1 MSSVYSLNNPT
12 ISLYQFGHERR
23 REVDCG
29 DFAGDLT
36 GLLAHINGLIQIE
49 GATGIGFAVRDAS
62 NYMLNTA
69 ECQPNRANLSNVML
83 VLTDGRETV
92 LETTAAD
99 VFYQQ
104 AKAAGI
110 TIYAIG
116 VGPAVDPDE
125 LLDVASDENKRFII
139 EQFDGLTDAR
149 VLEIY
154 NAIVGTHCGKLCV

>member
-29 DFAGDLT
+29 DFTGDLT
-36 GLLAHINGLIQIE
+36 GLVAHINGLTQIK
-49 GATGIGFAVRDAS
+49 GATGIGFVVRDAS

-69 ECQPNRANLSNVML
+69 ECLPNRANLSNVMI

-92 LETTAAD
+92 LNATGAD
-99 VFYQQ
+99 LFYQQ

-116 VGPAVDPDE
+116 VGPGVNPDE
-125 LLDVASDENKRFII
+125 LLDLASDENKRFII
-139 EQFDGLTDAR
+139 EQFDSLTDAR
-149 VLEIY
+149 VFEIY
-154 NAIVGTHCGKLCV
+154 NAIVGTHCGKFCL

>member
-1 MSSVYSLNNPT
+1 MSSVYDLNNPT
-12 ISLYQFGHERR
+12 ISLYQFGHLRR

-29 DFAGDLT
+29 DFTGDLT

-62 NYMLNTA
+62 DYMLNTA
-69 ECQPNRANLSNVML
+69 ECLPNRANLSNVML

-92 LETTAAD
+92 TTPTEAE
-99 VFYQQ
+99 VSYQQ

-110 TIYAIG
+110 TIYAVG
-116 VGPAVDPDE
+116 VGPAVNPDE
-125 LLDVASDENKRFII
+125 LLEVASDENKRFII
-139 EQFDGLTDAR
+139 EQFDGLTDAV

-154 NAIVGTHCGKLCV
+154 NAIVGTHCGKFCL